1 MGCSTAAV
9 KHQEVRHGWAARG
22 AIADRGG
29 SHRRGCKSKAGL
41 RTKRLIR
48 KNQYLQSEIA
58 RLSELANKSP
68 AEPDEAHEEVDFN
81 DDAPVQ
87 QGPKRKSG
95 YARMKTR
102 AKLAEADVAA
112 LERLVAK
119 ILDHLRLATDPNI
132 TDQQRERLRMIEVA
146 TRAALDEE

>member
-22 AIADRGG
+22 ALPTVVEAIVEDASPKRD
-29 SHRRGCKSKAGL
+29 S